1 MPPLCGISGC
11 NEVHLLKTNNQT
23 NKQQHCLHCRAAK
36 LILCYL
42 SVLTDD
48 KLKTL
53 NLLPL
58 TKQLKYRKA
67 VIYRLYTCR
76 AHTQ

>member
-11 NEVHLLKTNNQT
+11 NEVKTSIKKHLLKTNNQT

-67 VIYRLYTCR
+67 VTDL
-76 AHTQ
+76 